1 MKKTTISFQAK
12 TAIGTNQRHTFYGD
26 PNTEDEFADFF
37 AEDSKMTSNEEDLD
51 TTEVDPDFYKLNMK
65 SDKMVDKKYEA
76 KGRFIKNPRKGQPD
90 VMKVFSYFLPNP
102 DGKGSYYVTCT
113 SNEAKGKANIIS
125 DAFFAMKDHEVAAH
139 RNTAK
144 KHFSRKIYWFS
155 LYQIME
161 DRQAPELNNKIK
173 IIRYGSAIDKIIDK
187 EEKAG
192 VIINHP
198 KTGCDF
204 NLVVYETTKDG
215 NKFPT
220 YEDSFFDRKQQ
231 PISLDGG
238 KTRVNWETDKMALAI
253 HCRDNS
259 PNLVEKVQ
267 HVPWTNELEKKI
279 IKTVRGLIN
288 DDALFNKIYKN
299 LYKQDYDFAGE
310 GDKATFQGTETSNH
324 DSGSGNISRDEN
336 LVSIEDIPLIDEE
349 KNMVSASV
357 NTTSVVE
364 TKVETVVSAQ
374 TTEKKVEDTT
384 AVTMQEVDIM
394 VKEDDLKLPDEI
406 DYDDI

>member
-1 MKKTTISFQAK
+1 MEKTTTTFQAK
-12 TAIGTNQRHTFYGD
+12 TAIGITQRHTFYGD

-51 TTEVDPDFYKLNMK
+51 TTEVDPDFYKLNLK

-113 SNEAKGKANIIS
+113 SNESKGKPNIIS
-125 DAFFAMKDHEVAAH
+125 EAFFAMKDHEVASH

-144 KHFSRKIYWFS
+144 RHFSRKIYWFS

-161 DRQAPELNNKIK
+161 DRQAPELTNMIK

-198 KTGCDF
+198 RTGCDF

-267 HVPWTNELEKKI
+267 HVPWSNDLERKI

-310 GDKATFQGTETSNH
+310 GEKATFQGTETSNH
-324 DSGSGNISRDEN
+324 GGNNDSAPKDEN
-336 LVSIEDIPLIDEE
+336 LVSIDDIPLIEEE
-349 KNMVSASV
+349 KTLAS
-357 NTTSVVE
+357 TPADITPKVE
-364 TKVETVVSAQ
+364 TKAETVTPAP
-374 TTEKKVEDTT
+374 TTEKVAKEIP
-384 AVTMQEVDIM
+384 AMQEVDI
-394 VKEDDLKLPDEI
+394 VVAEDKDALTITNEI